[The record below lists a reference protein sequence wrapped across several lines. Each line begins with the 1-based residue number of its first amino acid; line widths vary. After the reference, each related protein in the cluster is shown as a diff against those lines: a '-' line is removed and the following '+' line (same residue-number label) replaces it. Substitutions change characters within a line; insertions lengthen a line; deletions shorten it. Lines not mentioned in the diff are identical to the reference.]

1 VAEALALAHVH
12 STLAEEQQRLHTILD
27 QLPEGVVLVEAKTS
41 QISYANTAAAQLLGF
56 GLPQLMGTL
65 LNQSAL
71 LSPYGHS
78 QQVQQSIFR
87 WNFALID
94 ALWGKTSIGQELLI
108 SRPDGSEVVVL
119 SSVAPIRRSQGLIS
133 EAVIVF
139 QDITATKQLEQH
151 KETFFAV
158 ANHELRTPLTIISGF
173 VEVLQMPE
181 TQQNQAMTTY
191 ALTSMQ
197 EECEHLL
204 HLIQEVLDV
213 SRPDQTRIE
222 VHKTTQELLAPL
234 RQSIA
239 KQIQTTTTHPFDFLL
254 EDLSSADQLLGS
266 FDLARIEQVVR
277 NLITNAV
284 KYSPAG
290 STIEVGIRPDRNHKS
305 RAHHVVIWVK
315 DQGIGIPPY
324 DLPHIFERFYR
335 ASNSSQS
342 ASGFGIGLYLT
353 RHLVQAH
360 GGRIWAESTVGKGST
375 FFVTLPLLEH
385 QQAAS

>member
-1 VAEALALAHVH
+1 
-12 STLAEEQQRLHTILD
+12 
-27 QLPEGVVLVEAKTS
+27 VES
-41 QISYANTAAAQLLGF
+41 SNIDGD
-56 GLPQLMGTL
+56 P
-65 LNQSAL
+65 LNHSAL

-94 ALWGKTSIGQELLI
+94 ALWGKTSTGQELLI

-119 SSVAPIRRSQGLIS
+119 SSVAPIHRSQELIS

-139 QDITATKQLEQH
+139 QDITAAKQLEQH

-158 ANHELRTPLTIISGF
+158 ANHELRTPLTIINGF
-173 VEVLQMPE
+173 VELLQM
-181 TQQNQAMTTY
+181 QDAQANRTMSAY
-191 ALTSMQ
+191 ALTSIQ
-197 EECEHLL
+197 EECDHLL

-213 SRPDQTRIE
+213 SRPDQTHVE
-222 VHKTTQELLAPL
+222 VQKTTQELLAPL
-234 RQSIA
+234 TRSIT
-239 KQIQTTTTHPFDFLL
+239 KQIQTTTTHQFDFLL
-254 EDLSSADQLLGS
+254 EDLSPADQLLAEV
-266 FDLARIEQVVR
+266 DLPRIEQVVR

-290 STIEVGIRPDRNHKS
+290 STIVVGIHPRRNQEDR
-305 RAHHVVIWVK
+305 AQEVMIWVK
-315 DQGIGIPPY
+315 DQGIGIPPC

-335 ASNSSQS
+335 ASNSGQS

-353 RHLVQAH
+353 KHLVQAH
-360 GGRIWAESTVGKGST
+360 GGRIWTESIVGKGST
-375 FFVTLPLLEH
+375 FFVTLPLVEQ